1 MNCPR
6 CSQPTDEGAAFC
18 GNCGQALPAPFAPPS
33 HQSVQP
39 PVQDSVSATTETVAE
54 KLETADEADNAD
66 KQPETEIPAYAV
78 AKPAEQDRESKLVTG
93 LILAVLAIPAGLFIP
108 GLGFIL
114 GAVGLVMATMSRNTP
129 KKLASNLAIGFSSL
143 AIVVS
148 VGAFIYYANHQL
160 NSADA
165 DKTAS
170 QTAEDELPNLKQAT
184 PDGTG
189 AQFVDTPC
197 YSAVMPKLVMLD
209 MAEGSC
215 TFKTY
220 NAATANAATTIYTV
234 DAATNK
240 NLTAANF
247 TDTIKPV
254 AGQTIGLVAPGFKVV
269 AEKAGTFADS
279 PAYIV
284 DAKNDKGDTI
294 QLLMVLHQT
303 AHNENVFALVGGA
316 SNNKVVDLSELALQW
331 VWK

>member
-1 MNCPR
+1 M
-6 CSQPTDEGAAFC
+6 
-18 GNCGQALPAPFAPPS
+18 
-33 HQSVQP
+33 
-39 PVQDSVSATTETVAE
+39 AE
-54 KLETADEADNAD
+54 KAETADEANKAD

-114 GAVGLVMATMSRNTP
+114 GAVGLVMATLSRNTP

-160 NSADA
+160 NSADS
-165 DKTAS
+165 DKTAAS
-170 QTAEDELPNLKQAT
+170 QDADQLPNLKNPAAL
-184 PDGTG
+184 DGTG
-189 AQFVDTPC
+189 AQVVDTPC
-197 YSAVMPKLVMLD
+197 YKAVVPKLVMLD

-234 DAATNK
+234 DAAANK

-269 AEKAGTFADS
+269 AEKAGTFVDS